1 MADKMHPRQVQMSA
15 GNNHIALEFEVTL
28 RTKPAE
34 MRCVAMS
41 KKLAA
46 VSSWGFSGY
55 IAVLP
60 KDEKPPVK
68 TTTKKEEP
76 TPQQP
81 RPDQSCG

>member
-1 MADKMHPRQVQMSA
+1 MADKMHPRQIKRSA
-15 GNNHIALEFEVTL
+15 GNNRIALEFEVTL

-34 MRCVAMS
+34 TRCVVMS

-60 KDEKPPVK
+60 KDEKPPAK
-68 TTTKKEEP
+68 TTKKDEP
-76 TPQQP
+76 TPPQP
-81 RPDQSCG
+81 RRDQTCG